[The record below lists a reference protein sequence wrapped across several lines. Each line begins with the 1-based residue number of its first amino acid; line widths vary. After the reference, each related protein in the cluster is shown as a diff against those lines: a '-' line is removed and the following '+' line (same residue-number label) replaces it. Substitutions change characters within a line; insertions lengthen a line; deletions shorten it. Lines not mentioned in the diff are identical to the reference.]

1 MLRYTGCEGTH
12 MKIRLVALSGAALCA
27 LAAPAVAAQTP
38 PIDATLPQG
47 VAVSQLVQAV
57 EIPYGQFTLPNGL
70 RVVVHTDK
78 KAPVVAISV
87 WYHVGSKDEPAGRT
101 GFAHLFEH
109 LMFGGSQHSDT
120 SWFQPMQ
127 AMGATDLNGTT
138 MYDRT
143 NYFETVP
150 RAALDRALFL
160 ESDRMGYLLPAITQ
174 AKLDIQRGV
183 VQNEKR
189 GDDNQP
195 GGLLQYSIQQTL
207 FPADNPYHHTVIGSM
222 ADLDHASLDVVKD
235 WFRTHYG
242 PNNAVLVLAG
252 DITAAEAKPLVE
264 KYFGTIPRGPRS
276 HPAEASVP
284 TLPAAVYKTFH
295 DEVANTTVTRMW
307 AVPGLTAQDTPALDM
322 AASVLGGLAS
332 SRLDNALVR
341 DKKTAVSVSA
351 YNQSFERVGEF
362 TVSAVVKPG
371 VDPTV
376 VGRQIDEVIA
386 EFIKNGPTGAEL
398 RRAKT
403 DDVANTIRGLESV
416 GGFAGKA
423 ATLASGAVYA
433 DDPGFYKK
441 ELAAEAALTPAD
453 VQAAAQQ
460 WLSRPVFGYTLS
472 PGSRGAYEESQIAA
486 DTASK
491 GAAITAAPAGRV
503 GEATGGI
510 DRSHL
515 PPVGQI
521 ADLDFPK
528 IEHAKLSNGIAVE
541 FARRDAV
548 PIVRVAVDFDAGNAA
563 DPKNRLGTQAFMLQ
577 LLDEGTDKY
586 DSVGIAEAKENLG
599 AEIGAD
605 PSMDRSKIYLSA
617 LAPNLAPS
625 LDLLAD
631 IVRHPAFRAADVD
644 RVRAQQLAAIAA
656 ETKDPLGLALRT
668 LPPLLYG
675 KAYPYG
681 VPFSGTGDPAVVATL
696 TPRDVARFHDRWLR
710 PDDAT
715 IFVVGDTTLAQL
727 MPLLERSFGN
737 WEADGPAPSKDFSAP
752 TPTPAGKIVLL
763 DRPNTPQSLIFGGEL
778 LPAKGTDDLVS
789 LMQANEVLGGS
800 FLSRLNSDL
809 RETRH
814 WSYGVQGIIVRPKYT
829 IPYLIYAPVQ
839 ADKTGPS
846 IAAMISDMTDFL
858 GGKGVTP
865 AELTRTIQGSIRELP
880 GEFETSEAV
889 LGGMEA
895 NSLYGRPDDYYETL
909 ASRYRALTAPE
920 LDAAAKAAI
929 DPAKLTWVVIGDAA
943 KVKPKLDLLHIP
955 VEVIGTTPDANVKQ

>member
-1 MLRYTGCEGTH
+1 MNFKL
-12 MKIRLVALSGAALCA
+12 LALSGAAICA
-27 LAAPAVAAQTP
+27 LAVPAVAAPVVPAQTTAT
-38 PIDATLPQG
+38 DAALPQG
-47 VAVSQLVQAV
+47 VPVSQLVAAV
-57 EIPYGQFTLPNGL
+57 DIPYSQFTLANGL
-70 RVVVHTDK
+70 RVVVHTDR

-109 LMFGGSQHSDT
+109 LMFGGSQHSDV

-174 AKLDIQRGV
+174 QKLDIQRGV

-207 FPADNPYHHTVIGSM
+207 FPAGNPYHHTVIGSM
-222 ADLDHASLDVVKD
+222 QDLDHASLDVVKD

-264 KYFGTIPRGPRS
+264 KYFGSIPRGPQS

-284 TLPAAVYKTFH
+284 TLPAPVYKSFH

-307 AVPGLTAQDTPALDM
+307 AVPGITAKDTPALDM

-332 SRLDNALVR
+332 SRLDNELVR

-371 VDPTV
+371 VDPAL
-376 VGRQIDEVIA
+376 VGQQLDAVIA
-386 EFIKNGPTGAEL
+386 EFIRNGPTEAEL

-403 DDVANTIRGLESV
+403 DDVADTIRGLESV
-416 GGFAGKA
+416 GGLGGKA

-433 DDPGFYKK
+433 NDPSFYKK

-453 VQAAAQQ
+453 VRAAAQK

-472 PGSRGAYEESQIAA
+472 PGARGAYEESQVAA
-486 DTASK
+486 DTASN
-491 GAAITAAPAGRV
+491 GAAVTAAPTKAG
-503 GEATGGI
+503 AAAGGI
-510 DRSHL
+510 DRSQL

-528 IEHAKLSNGIAVE
+528 IEHARLSNGIAVE

-563 DPKNRLGTQAFMLQ
+563 DPKDRLGTQAFMLQ

-599 AEIGAD
+599 AEIGSD

-625 LDLLAD
+625 LGLLAD
-631 IVRHPAFRAADVD
+631 IVRHPAFRPADVD

-656 ETKDPLGLALRT
+656 ETKEPLGLALRT

-681 VPFSGTGDPAVVATL
+681 VPFSGTGDPAVVAAL
-696 TPRDVARFHDRWLR
+696 TPADVARFHDTWFR

-727 MPLLERSFGN
+727 MPLLEKTFGN
-737 WEADGPAPSKDFSAP
+737 WKADGPAPTKDFSAP
-752 TPTPAGKIVLL
+752 TPPPAGKIVLL

-778 LPAKGTDDLVS
+778 LPAKGTDDLVP

-800 FLSRLNSDL
+800 FLSRLNTDL
-809 RETRH
+809 RETKH
-814 WSYGVQGIIVRPKYT
+814 WSYGVQGFIVRPKYT
-829 IPYLIYAPVQ
+829 IPYLVYAPVQ
-839 ADKTGPS
+839 TDKTGPS
-846 IAAMISDMTDFL
+846 IAAMESDMTDFL

-895 NSLYGRPDDYYETL
+895 NNLYGRPDNYYETL

-943 KVKPKLDLLHIP
+943 KVKPQLDSLHIP
-955 VEVIGTTPDANVKQ
+955 VEVVGTAPDANVKQ